1 MASLTEDIWKSLRHK
16 SDIQKHMLDA
26 LRYGFSVYS
35 QPVIESWPIKG
46 DGKMCE
52 CNCNCHER
60 VQIEGTKDARP
71 LNRVY
76 PGGLIPIGARV
87 KVKKATQIFYDF
99 VAGNDNM
106 VDWDKIRNE
115 LSMERPIAIV
125 QNENQRVAFVYA
137 TQIHEKA
144 TELGLGQML
153 QRTCWFGYTVK
164 DIDKAIKQVRQVR
177 NAAWP
182 ESPKT
187 YKVMVLDD

>member
-87 KVKKATQIFYDF
+87 KVKKAKQIFYDF

-115 LSMERPIAIV
+115 LSMERPIAV
-125 QNENQRVAFVYA
+125 VKDEDRVAFVYA

-144 TELGLGQML
+144 TELGLSQML
-153 QRTCWFGYTVK
+153 RRTCWFGYTAK
-164 DIDKAIKQVRQVR
+164 DIDQAIRHVRHVR
-177 NAAWP
+177 NASWP

-187 YKVMVLDD
+187 YRVMVLDD